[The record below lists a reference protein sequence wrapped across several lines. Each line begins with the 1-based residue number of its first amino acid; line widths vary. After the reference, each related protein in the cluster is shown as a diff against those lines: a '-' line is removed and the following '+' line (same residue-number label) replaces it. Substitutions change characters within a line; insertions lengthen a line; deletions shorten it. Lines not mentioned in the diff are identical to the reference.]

1 MTTKP
6 EKKKPIHQ
14 EKAGSIRAAI
24 WENDGRE
31 GVFYTF
37 TLERL
42 YKDKEE
48 RWASTSTFSHRD
60 ASNISAAAAMAS
72 AWIATR
78 VAEQSAAAQPN
89 AELNGQRAE
98 AA

>member
-1 MTTKP
+1 MTTKT
-6 EKKKPIHQ
+6 EKKKPIH
-14 EKAGSIRAAI
+14 EVKAGSVRAAI

-42 YKDKEE
+42 YKATDGWK
-48 RWASTSTFSHRD
+48 STDSFSHRD
-60 ASNISAAAAMAS
+60 AANLSAVAAMAS
-72 AWIATR
+72 AWIAER
-78 VAEQSAAAQPN
+78 VAEQAAAARP
-89 AELNGQRAE
+89 ESSPNGQRV

>member
-1 MTTKP
+1 V
-6 EKKKPIHQ
+6 
-14 EKAGSIRAAI
+14 KAGSIRAAI

-42 YKDKEE
+42 YKAADGWK
-48 RWASTSTFSHRD
+48 STDSFSHRD
-60 ASNISAAAAMAS
+60 AANLSAAAAMAS
-72 AWIATR
+72 AWIAER
-78 VAEQSAAAQPN
+78 VAEQAAATP
-89 AELNGQRAE
+89 AETSTNGQRA